1 MDASILHHARKLGSL
16 RREVVVVVTDRESE
30 HVLGDRADLSLVGLA
45 VGGGRRRVI
54 RAAFELAAARWA
66 AREYRHQLVCTRRD
80 LHELSVIA
88 AGLMNERDRRALL
101 RRIVEQGKIITGS
114 DAGCLFLLESHDGA
128 PRLKPKVY
136 LSDSLPQL
144 PSPEEAPS
152 LPVDETSIIGH
163 AAISKQPF
171 TINDAYHLDGR
182 TPFNSNNDF
191 EKQYGYY
198 VQSMLVMPMVDY
210 YDSLVGVL
218 AFVNRKRERAAIV
231 RDAASAHRWVVP
243 YTRREISLGRA
254 LASVAATS
262 IENAKLYERVEKLF
276 ESFVKASVSAI
287 DARDPS
293 TAGHSLR
300 VARLTTA
307 LAAAVE
313 RAGPGRYRNLKLTR
327 AQMRELRYAAL
338 LHDLG
343 KVAVREDVLMK
354 ARKLPPDVWE
364 RVCGRFDLIRCTATE
379 NDVRPADINAMWDL
393 VREANE
399 PQPLTCSPAE
409 LEDIAARS
417 FRGINDEWTSYL
429 TPEELDYLLIPHG
442 SLDTRERDE
451 VESHAERTYLFLSS
465 IPWTD
470 DLTNVAK
477 YAGGHHEKLD
487 GSGYPLG
494 LKGDEIPIQTRL
506 ITIADIFDA
515 LTAWDRPYKKAM
527 QPVEALSLLE
537 EEARR
542 GQLDADLV
550 GVLVESRVY
559 ERILH

>member
-1 MDASILHHARKLGSL
+1 MDASILHHARKLGSMP
-16 RREVVVVVTDRESE
+16 REIVVVATDRDAER
-30 HVLGDRADLSLVGLA
+30 VLGGRAALSLVGLA
-45 VGGGRRRVI
+45 VGGGRRRVL
-54 RAAFELAAARWA
+54 RAACELAAARWA
-66 AREYRHQLVCTRRD
+66 ARVYRHQLVCTRRD

-88 AGLMNERDRRALL
+88 AGLMNERDRQALL

-114 DAGCLFLLESHDGA
+114 DAGCLFLLEQHDGTA
-128 PRLKPKVY
+128 RLKPAVY
-136 LSDSLPQL
+136 LSDSIPNLPL
-144 PSPEEAPS
+144 PADAPT
-152 LPVDETSIIGH
+152 LAVDENSIIGH
-163 AAISKQPF
+163 AAIAKRVF

-182 TPFNSNNDF
+182 TPFNSNTDF
-191 EKQYGYY
+191 EKRYGYY
-198 VQSMLVMPMVDY
+198 VQSMLVMPMLDY
-210 YDSLVGVL
+210 YDTLVGVL
-218 AFVNRKRERAAIV
+218 AFVNRKRDPAAIV
-231 RDAASAHRWVVP
+231 RDAESARRWVLP
-243 YTRREISLGRA
+243 YTRREVSLGRA

-262 IENAKLYERVEKLF
+262 IENAKLYHRVEKLF

-307 LAAAVE
+307 LATAVE
-313 RAGPGRYRNLKLTR
+313 RAGPGPYRNLKLTR
-327 AQMRELRYAAL
+327 TQMRELRYAAL

-379 NDVRPADINAMWDL
+379 NDVQPADINAMWDL

-399 PQPLTCSPAE
+399 PHPLTVSPAE

-417 FRGINDEWTSYL
+417 FRGIDHECTSYL

-442 SLDTRERDE
+442 TLDTRERDE

-470 DLTNVAK
+470 DLNNVAT

-494 LKGDEIPIQTRL
+494 LKGDEIPLQTRL
-506 ITIADIFDA
+506 IAIADIFDA

-527 QPVEALSLLE
+527 SAPEALSLLE
-537 EEARR
+537 EEAGR

-550 GVLVESRVY
+550 RVLVESRVY
-559 ERILH
+559 ERIL